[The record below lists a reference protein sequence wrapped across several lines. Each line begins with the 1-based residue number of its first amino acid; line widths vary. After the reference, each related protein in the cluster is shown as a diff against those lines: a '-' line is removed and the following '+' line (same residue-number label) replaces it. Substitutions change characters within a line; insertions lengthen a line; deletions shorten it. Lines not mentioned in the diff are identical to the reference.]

1 MQLNQVIAQMVAA
14 CMAFA
19 SVANVCVMLVIKE
32 LIARGKMIRGKKV
45 IVALT
50 IAVAPMQHV
59 LLVNTAFV

>member
-19 SVANVCVMLVIKE
+19 SVANVC
-32 LIARGKMIRGKKV
+32 GKKV

>member
-1 MQLNQVIAQMVAA
+1 
-14 CMAFA
+14 MAFA
-19 SVANVCVMLVIKE
+19 SVANVCVMLVTKE